1 MSTSVSEIVEQP
13 KTPTVGRKR
22 SDFVYY
28 GLRNK
33 KLVFGLGLELLLVL
47 FAIIGPMIA
56 KYGPQDLTGAQIKHP
71 NGTYWL
77 GTDTLGRDIFSQ
89 LANGI
94 RESYLV
100 GALGAVSASVVG
112 MALGFTAG
120 WRGGILDEVL
130 QMITNI
136 IVMLPSLVLLV
147 VIGSYL
153 NSRSVLFEG
162 VFIGLTTWPWVARA
176 VRAQTFSLRSREFV
190 EMAKLSGRRP
200 VEIIVRD
207 IAPNMASYLFLVVIL
222 LFGSSMLLAA
232 SYDFLGLGP
241 TNDRLARL
249 DDEPGNP
256 ERRPPLPRMV
266 VVRPA
271 RRGADRD
278 GRGPARR
285 QRRPGRGLQPEVEA
299 AVSVSVEKLSVAYRS
314 HRGDVTA
321 VDNVSFALADGEIM
335 GLAGESGSGKS
346 TLGNAL
352 IYLDQRMKATGGT
365 VTVDGREL
373 PIADTRAMRPLRMA
387 EVSLVPQYAMSALP
401 PDQEDRQADH
411 RPAQVAS
418 RQVTGAR

>member
-1 MSTSVSEIVEQP
+1 MSERSGAAVPELSGEVPCEP
-13 KTPTVGRKR
+13 KRAPLSRTEKSGGFGRATR
-22 SDFVYY
+22 GETGAPGARRRAGQHSDFLYY

-33 KLVFGLGLELLLVL
+33 KLVFGLILELLLVL

-56 KYGPQDLTGAQIKHP
+56 KYGPQDLTGVQLAP
-71 NGTYWL
+71 PSGTHWL
-77 GTDTLGRDIFSQ
+77 GTDNLGEDIYSQ
-89 LANGI
+89 LANGL

-100 GALGAVSASVVG
+100 GALGAVSASLVG

-120 WRGGILDEVL
+120 WRGGILDEIL

-200 VEIIVRD
+200 LEIIVKD

-241 TNDRLARL
+241 TN
-249 DDEPGNP
+249 
-256 ERRPPLPRMV
+256 V
-266 VVRPA
+266 
-271 RRGADRD
+271 
-278 GRGPARR
+278 
-285 QRRPGRGLQPEVEA
+285 
-299 AVSVSVEKLSVAYRS
+299 
-314 HRGDVTA
+314 
-321 VDNVSFALADGEIM
+321 
-335 GLAGESGSGKS
+335 
-346 TLGNAL
+346 
-352 IYLDQRMKATGGT
+352 
-365 VTVDGREL
+365 
-373 PIADTRAMRPLRMA
+373 
-387 EVSLVPQYAMSALP
+387 VSLGSMMNQAQGHAALLYREWWWFVPPGAVLTAMVAALLIANVGLDEVFNP
-401 PDQEDRQADH
+401 KLREQ
-411 RPAQVAS
+411 
-418 RQVTGAR
+418 